1 MTDRP
6 RRSVSLR
13 GQASLPALGV
23 ALLLLTATVVLTVGV
38 ADRARGDAVRPS
50 EQRHVARALSDR
62 LVSPDGPLADR
73 RNVLNRTRLDSLT
86 ATSLGAA
93 YPIAA
98 DAAVHV
104 AIDGATVAGDPAVEG
119 PTARR
124 VVLVQNRTTR
134 TITPA
139 FTGANAMT
147 VPRRTPRVTLTL
159 QPPADVAIT
168 RVRAGNRV
176 LLANGTGLA
185 GRFHV
190 HVSRYET
197 TRLRFEATGPL
208 PQGSV
213 RATVRP
219 ATTTKATLE
228 VTADA

>member
-1 MTDRP
+1 VTDRP

-13 GQASLPALGV
+13 GQASLPALGI

-50 EQRHVARALSDR
+50 ESRHVARALSDR

-86 ATSLGAA
+86 ATSLAAA
-93 YPIAA
+93 YPVAA
-98 DAAVHV
+98 DADVHV
-104 AIDGATVAGDPAVEG
+104 GVDGTTVAGDPGASG

-139 FTGANAMT
+139 FTGSNAMT
-147 VPRRTPRVTLTL
+147 VPRRTRRVSLAL
-159 QPPADVAIT
+159 QPPDDVAIT

-185 GRFHV
+185 GRFVV

-197 TRLRFEATGPL
+197 TRLRFEATGAL
-208 PQGSV
+208 PAGSV
-213 RATVRP
+213 RATMRP

>member
-1 MTDRP
+1 VTDRF

-13 GQASLPALGV
+13 GQASLPALGL
-23 ALLLLTATVVLTVGV
+23 ALLLLTATIVLTVGV

-50 EQRHVARALSDR
+50 EDRHVARALSDR
-62 LVSPDGPLADR
+62 LVSPDGPLTVR
-73 RNVLNRTRLDSLT
+73 RNVLNRTRLESLT
-86 ATSLGAA
+86 APSLAAA
-93 YPIAA
+93 YPVAA

-104 AIDGATVAGDPAVEG
+104 AVDGATVAGDPDVSG

-124 VVLVQNRTTR
+124 LVLVQNRTTR
-134 TITPA
+134 SITPA

-147 VPRRTPRVTLTL
+147 VPRRTRRVTLTL
-159 QPPADVAIT
+159 QPPDGATIT

-185 GRFHV
+185 GRFHLT
-190 HVSRYET
+190 VSRYET
-197 TRLRFEATGPL
+197 TRLRFEATGSL
-208 PQGSV
+208 PEGSV
-213 RATVRP
+213 RATMRP